1 VTLATMPLTHHSG
14 SNQSGSSLIVVLL
27 LMFLLSAIALGM
39 AVVVRVEATVAS
51 RFVQATQALFAADAA
66 VQMTLAELRP
76 IGNWS
81 PVLAGAMTSPRS
93 DGAFAGVK
101 SLPAGGSIVLCCA
114 SSSVSERL
122 ARENVLSG
130 AFARRTLVWRPF
142 LWSPVAALL
151 PAAPPSRTYV
161 VVFVQD
167 DEDDGDGDPITDL
180 NGRVVVRG
188 EAVEPDGLRRGV
200 EVLIARERGDPLRGL
215 APAVRLLRWREVR

>member
-1 VTLATMPLTHHSG
+1 MPPPPHSG

-39 AVVVRVEATVAS
+39 TVVVRVEATVAS
-51 RFVQATQALFAADAA
+51 RFVQATQALFTADAA
-66 VQMTLAELRP
+66 VQMTLAELRL
-76 IGNWS
+76 IADWS
-81 PVLAGAMTSPRS
+81 PVLAGAMASPRS

-101 SLPAGGSIVLCCA
+101 PLPTGGSILLCCG
-114 SSSVSERL
+114 SSSVADRL

-130 AFARRTLVWRPF
+130 AFARRTLAWRPF

-151 PAAPPSRTYV
+151 PAAPPSRLYV

-188 EAVEPDGLRRGV
+188 EAVEPDGLRRSV
-200 EVLIARERGDPLRGL
+200 EALIARETGDPLRGL